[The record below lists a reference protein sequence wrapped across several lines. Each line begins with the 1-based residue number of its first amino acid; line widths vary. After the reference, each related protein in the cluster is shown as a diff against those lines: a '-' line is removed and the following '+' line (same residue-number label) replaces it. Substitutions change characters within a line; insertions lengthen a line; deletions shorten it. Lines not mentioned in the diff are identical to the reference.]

1 MEYSLFDSHAHLDD
15 KAFEEDRDELIS
27 SLPSYGVGCVVNPT
41 YSRESMI
48 SVLALA
54 EKYPFLYAAMG
65 IHPENA
71 EDWDPET
78 EKILRENLQ
87 HPKVKAIGEIGLDY
101 HYDHTDKELQ
111 KKAFRAQLAIA
122 RETGKKVIIHERDAW
137 NDTIEILKDF
147 PDVKGV
153 FHCFSGSAEGAE
165 YLLKRGFLISFT
177 GVVTFKN
184 ARRAIEALKV
194 IPIEKLMIETDSPYM
209 APVPYRGERNDPRKV
224 IEVARKI
231 AEVKEMTPE
240 DVISKTYQNAV
251 RFYGIE
257 ERE

>member
-15 KAFEEDRDELIS
+15 KAFEEDRAELIS

-78 EKILRENLQ
+78 EKLLRENLQ

-111 KKAFRAQLAIA
+111 KKAFRA
-122 RETGKKVIIHERDAW
+122 
-137 NDTIEILKDF
+137 
-147 PDVKGV
+147 
-153 FHCFSGSAEGAE
+153 
-165 YLLKRGFLISFT
+165 
-177 GVVTFKN
+177 
-184 ARRAIEALKV
+184 
-194 IPIEKLMIETDSPYM
+194 
-209 APVPYRGERNDPRKV
+209 
-224 IEVARKI
+224 
-231 AEVKEMTPE
+231 
-240 DVISKTYQNAV
+240 
-251 RFYGIE
+251 
-257 ERE
+257 

>member
-1 MEYSLFDSHAHLDD
+1 GLASQH
-15 KAFEEDRDELIS
+15 DR
-27 SLPSYGVGCVVNPT
+27 GGARRQRRAV
-41 YSRESMI
+41 
-48 SVLALA
+48 
-54 EKYPFLYAAMG
+54 
-65 IHPENA
+65 
-71 EDWDPET
+71 
-78 EKILRENLQ
+78 
-87 HPKVKAIGEIGLDY
+87 
-101 HYDHTDKELQ
+101 
-111 KKAFRAQLAIA
+111 RAQLAIA
-122 RETGKKVIIHERDAW
+122 RETGRKVIIHERDAW

-240 DVISKTYQNAV
+240 DVISKTYHNAV

-257 ERE
+257 ERK